1 MDRED
6 SMRLRK
12 RTTRRAVLL
21 GELLV
26 TSGLG
31 LAAGLA
37 DRVAQAADESL
48 VVVSYGGT
56 YQDGL
61 REAFFVPFTNDTGVE
76 IVEDSGG
83 SVPKIK
89 AMVEANSVQ
98 WDVVNVSSSEYEV
111 LVEQNLIQKIDYS
124 AFDQTTLAP
133 LPDFAKLEY
142 GVAAS
147 FYSCGI
153 TYRTDLEN
161 KEHPKTWVEFWDTEK
176 FPGPRAMPS
185 ANYVIPPWEVA
196 LMGDGVDPASLY
208 PIDFDRAL
216 ASLDKIKGSVKVW
229 YEDTAAGVQSLI
241 DHEVDY
247 AMLCNNRVVAARDK
261 GTPVDVEWNQS
272 LLDHDVWVVP
282 VGSTHTATAMKFL
295 SSMLDP
301 NRQAVL
307 VKQQPIG
314 PSNPETLKLLDPKA
328 ASSLPTAPENVP
340 VQVPIK
346 AGFYSEPAPNG
357 TSQLEYG
364 LQKWNAWY
372 GQ

>member
-1 MDRED
+1 
-6 SMRLRK
+6 MRLLK
-12 RTTRRAVLL
+12 RTMRRTALIGALL
-21 GELLV
+21 LP
-26 TSGLG
+26 SGFG
-31 LAAGLA
+31 MMAGL
-37 DRVAQAADESL
+37 DEQTAQAADESL

-56 YQDGL
+56 YQDAL
-61 REAFFVPFTNDTGVE
+61 REAFFVPYTKDTGVE

-83 SVPKIK
+83 SVAKIK
-89 AMVEANSVQ
+89 AMVEAGSVQ

-111 LVEQNLIQKIDYS
+111 LVEQNLVQKIDYS
-124 AFDQTTLAP
+124 AFNQELLTQ

-142 GVAAS
+142 GVASS

-161 KEHPKTWVEFWDTEK
+161 KEHPKTWQEFWDTER
-176 FPGPRAMPS
+176 FPGPRALP
-185 ANYVIPPWEVA
+185 AATYVIPPWEAA
-196 LMGDGVDPASLY
+196 LIADGVEPGALY

-216 ASLDKIKGSVKVW
+216 ASLGKIKDSVTVW

-247 AMLCNNRVVAARDK
+247 AMLCNNRVIAAREK

-272 LLDHDVWVVP
+272 LLDHDVWVIP
-282 VGSTHTATAMKFL
+282 VGSTHSAAAMQFL
-295 SSMLDP
+295 SSMTDP

-314 PSNPETLKLLDPKA
+314 PSNPETLKLLDAKIA
-328 ASSLPTAPENVP
+328 GSLPTAPENVP

-346 AGFYSEPAPNG
+346 AGFYSEKAPNG
-357 TSQLEYG
+357 ASQLEYG